1 MILKIQ
7 AAFRGYMTRKRIQH
21 VRAEEA
27 FQLHFVGNAEKI
39 KVLIDLYL
47 SENCLIFH
55 NLGD

>member
-39 KVLIDLYL
+39 KVLIYL
-47 SENCLIFH
+47 CPKNVYLN